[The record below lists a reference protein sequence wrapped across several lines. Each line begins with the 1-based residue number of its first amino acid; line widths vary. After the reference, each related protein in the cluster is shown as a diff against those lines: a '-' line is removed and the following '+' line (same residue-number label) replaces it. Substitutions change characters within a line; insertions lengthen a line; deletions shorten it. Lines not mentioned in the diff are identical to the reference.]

1 MPANKDNYVIIN
13 IWTSKDNKAMPG
25 FNVGHASLTTPC
37 RHISLWPGKRLRK
50 NQTGFFQKAEAV
62 LATVF
67 ADVLERSADYKKGY
81 EQDCVFEAYSEGR
94 YREIKEMDE
103 LLEGETLYRFDSKTH
118 TFTQVDTLPN
128 FCNDTEWFW
137 AMRLLPA
144 NFRVVLYSL
153 DSKEIEGKFDRLKK
167 QITGWTLLGSNV
179 LTRNFSEKT
188 SENCAS
194 LVYRCLVAGGMYVVE
209 RNSKLSSQTSSIVS
223 PDGLLRHIVAAK
235 EGELLE
241 FSETAEWTIDG
252 VIGSSL
258 KEIKRAYE
266 AKGLNAN
273 AEADIFPEIKPSE
286 VCIML

>member
-25 FNVGHASLTTPC
+25 INVGHASLTTSR

-50 NQTGFFQKAEAV
+50 NQTGFFQKADTV
-62 LATVF
+62 LAS
-67 ADVLERSADYKKGY
+67 VLERSADYKKGY

-118 TFTQVDTLPN
+118 TFTQVNTLPN

-144 NFRVVLYSL
+144 NVRVVLYSL
-153 DSKEIEGKFDRLKK
+153 DDEEIEGKFDLLKK

-194 LVYRCLVAGGMYVVE
+194 LVYRCLVAGGMYLE
-209 RNSKLSSQTSSIVS
+209 RNPKLSSQTSSIVS

-235 EGELLE
+235 EGELLK
-241 FSETAEWTIDG
+241 FPETAEWAIDG
-252 VIGSSL
+252 LIESPL
-258 KEIKRAYE
+258 EDIKRAYE
-266 AKGLNAN
+266 TKGLNAN
-273 AEADIFPEIKPSE
+273 AEDDLFPEIKPSE
-286 VCIML
+286 ACIIL